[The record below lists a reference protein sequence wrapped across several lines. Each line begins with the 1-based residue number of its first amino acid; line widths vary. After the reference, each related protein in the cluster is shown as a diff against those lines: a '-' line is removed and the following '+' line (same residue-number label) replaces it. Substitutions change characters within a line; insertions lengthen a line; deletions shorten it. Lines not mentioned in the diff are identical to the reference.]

1 MYGSQLSFHSKKWW
15 HICIFTNHSPVD
27 QKVVALLPGA
37 LERQGAGIPGSHGS
51 NGKASPGGPPLSWAP
66 WSWAPWD
73 FNGYMMTILCVYI
86 YIYVCVCVC
95 APILNHGFS
104 FRGISGNLRWLWKI
118 MCSIGKSSINGPCSI
133 ARSNNQ
139 RAFDVS
145 GDGFRKLWPVN
156 GHDYRQVDVWSLLFK
171 VSKALPLVNNRE

>member
-1 MYGSQLSFHSKKWW
+1 MGHNSPFIAKNDGIFAYSPTIHQLIKKSSPSSQVPWNDKGPASQAATEATVRPRLVAPLCHGPHGHGPHGISMATWW
-15 HICIFTNHSPVD
+15 PS
-27 QKVVALLPGA
+27 
-37 LERQGAGIPGSHGS
+37 
-51 NGKASPGGPPLSWAP
+51 
-66 WSWAPWD
+66 
-73 FNGYMMTILCVYI
+73 YVYI
-86 YIYVCVCVC
+86 CVCVC